1 MNIPVEKWLNSLL
14 DSMML
19 FVKRSTKDAKAAF
32 RVESEDFKRHEW
44 VLEDFPAQSISLV
57 ASIQWCTFTE
67 QLLIEETDEDT
78 IEGLDWWLQ
87 ENISQLNNLTK
98 IITKQSLEVKK
109 RRSIIALITQDVHY
123 RDIID
128 ELLKQSFQTS
138 VTTNDFIW

>member
-1 MNIPVEKWLNSLL
+1 M
-14 DSMML
+14 
-19 FVKRSTKDAKAAF
+19 
-32 RVESEDFKRHEW
+32 
-44 VLEDFPAQSISLV
+44 
-57 ASIQWCTFTE
+57 
-67 QLLIEETDEDT
+67 IEETDEET

-98 IITKQSLEVKK
+98 IITKQCLEVKK
-109 RRSIIALITQDVHY
+109 RRSIIAIITQDVHY

>member
-1 MNIPVEKWLNSLL
+1 VNIPVEKWLNSLL

-98 IITKQSLEVKK
+98 IITK
-109 RRSIIALITQDVHY
+109 
-123 RDIID
+123 
-128 ELLKQSFQTS
+128 
-138 VTTNDFIW
+138 